1 MRIRSTLVSVAIAC
15 TALAG
20 SAAAQTPPVIFV
32 GQGANW
38 TAATRASF
46 YSQDQGSSMIPY
58 DWLAAL
64 KQPNGQA
71 FLADSLARYGYL
83 SNPANTNGLP
93 VGFTLTGPAGA
104 QVAGMTCAACH
115 TRQITVAGVP
125 YRIDGGPGIVDFQHF
140 LADLD
145 VAVGSVLASDAAFAT
160 FASAVLHSPS
170 PPPEEVLTL
179 RVAVDGWYLRFHTL
193 TSRAL
198 PKTPWGPSRLDA
210 VGMIFNRLTGLDLG
224 PPPSYL
230 IADNIKVADAPV
242 RYPFLWNA
250 ARQDFTQW
258 PGFAQNGNDLLGLA
272 RNLGEVYGVFAVFQP
287 VQNVI
292 YTDYLHNN
300 SANFDGLGKLEDLI
314 KQIGPP
320 QWPWQVDPN
329 LAAQGEAIYNR
340 QGSCADCHGIKPGQ
354 FRSIF
359 SDTWATPVQNVG
371 TDTREYDIMAWT
383 AQTGALEGSYIPG
396 VTDPLK
402 ATDAAFNILTTAVL
416 GSITQHYLTSSGI
429 FPAAQ
434 PPTGAADTRVPSQLH
449 GGSLPPQL
457 RDLQGAFR
465 RPASPGQ
472 GPAMNV
478 APGAAQ
484 APPFGAYESRVMQG
498 IWAAAPYL
506 HNGSVPTLAE
516 LLKKPADRVKKFKIG
531 PAYDIVNVGLAADQ
545 TQFDYELQT
554 GCGDINSGNSNCGHD
569 FGTNLSEQE
578 KKALLEYL
586 KTL

>member
-1 MRIRSTLVSVAIAC
+1 MRIRSTVLPVAVAVAF

-46 YSQDQGSSMIPY
+46 YSQDQGSRMIPY

-71 FLADSLARYGYL
+71 FLADNLARYGYL
-83 SNPANTNGLP
+83 TNPANTNGLP
-93 VGFTLTGPAGA
+93 VGFTVSGPAGA
-104 QVAGMTCAACH
+104 QVAGMSCAACH
-115 TRQITVAGVP
+115 TRQITVSGVP
-125 YRIDGGPGIVDFQHF
+125 YRIDGGPAIADFQHY

-145 VAVGSVLASDAAFAT
+145 AAVGSVLASDAAFAT
-160 FASAVLHSPS
+160 FASAVLQSPS
-170 PPPEEVLTL
+170 PPPNEVLAL
-179 RVAVDGWYLRFHTL
+179 RAAVDGWYLRYHTL
-193 TSRAL
+193 ISRAL

-224 PPPSYL
+224 PAPSYL

-258 PGFAQNGNDLLGLA
+258 PGFAQNGDDLLGLA
-272 RNLGEVYGVFAVFQP
+272 RNLGEVYGVFGVFQP
-287 VQNVI
+287 IQNAI

-314 KQIGPP
+314 KLIGPP
-320 QWPWQVDPN
+320 QWPWQVDAN

-340 QGSCADCHGIKPGQ
+340 QGSCGDCHGIKPGQ

-359 SDTWATPVQNVG
+359 QETWATPVQNVG
-371 TDTREYDIMAWT
+371 TDTREYDIMAWM
-383 AQTGALEGSYIPG
+383 AKTGALEGSYPLG
-396 VTDPLK
+396 STEPLK
-402 ATDAAFNILTTAVL
+402 ANEPAFTILTASVL
-416 GSITQHYLTSSGI
+416 GSIAQHYLIGSGV
-429 FPAAQ
+429 FAAVPPPGPAANTQ
-434 PPTGAADTRVPSQLH
+434 VPSQLR
-449 GGSLPPQL
+449 GRLPPQL
-457 RDLQGAFR
+457 RGLEGAFR
-465 RPASPGQ
+465 PPAGVSRD
-472 GPAMNV
+472 ATMS
-478 APGAAQ
+478 AAAQ
-484 APPFGAYESRVMQG
+484 APPHGAYESRVMQG

-516 LLKKPADRVKKFKIG
+516 LLKKPADRVKKFKVG

-545 TQFDYELQT
+545 TRFDYELQT

-569 FGTNLSEQE
+569 FGTNLSDQE